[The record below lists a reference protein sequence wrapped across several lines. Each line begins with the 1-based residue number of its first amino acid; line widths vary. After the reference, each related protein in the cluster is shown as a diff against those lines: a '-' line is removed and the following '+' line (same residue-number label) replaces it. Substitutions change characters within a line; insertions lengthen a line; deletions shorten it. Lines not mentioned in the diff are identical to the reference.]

1 MSILYFFIS
10 FLASTIGA
18 ISGIGGGV
26 IIKPVLD
33 ATGTLSV
40 STISFLSGCTVLSMA
55 IVSLFRNRKSGA
67 TLDLKR
73 TTFLGIGAAG
83 GGLLGKYLFDFI
95 KTAVGNENIVGL
107 IQAIVLIIMTIGVFF
122 YVTFKDKIKAYD
134 IYNKLF
140 CLISG
145 LALGLIS
152 SFLGIGGGPIN
163 IAILYFFFSMAP
175 KTAALNSIYIILL
188 SQITSLVFTLGTN
201 NVPTFRTFVLITMI
215 IGGISGALVGSKIV
229 KKLTQKQVDFF
240 FRILMLVIIAINI
253 YNIVKF
259 WIAIEVM

>member
-10 FLASTIGA
+10 LLASTIGA

-55 IVSLFRNRKSGA
+55 IVSLLRNRKSGVK
-67 TLDLKR
+67 LDLKR
-73 TTFLGIGAAG
+73 TTYLGLGAAV
-83 GGLLGKYLFDFI
+83 GGLLGKYLFDLL
-95 KTAVGNENIVGL
+95 KQTVGNEDKVGL
-107 IQAIVLIIMTIGVFF
+107 VQAIALLLMTIGVFF
-122 YVTFKDKIKAYD
+122 YVTYKEKIKVYN

-140 CLISG
+140 CLIAG

-163 IAILYFFFSMAP
+163 IALLYFFFSMSP
-175 KTAALNSIYIILL
+175 KTAALNSIYIILI
-188 SQITSLVFTLGTN
+188 SQITSFVFTVGTN
-201 NVPTFRTFVLITMI
+201 NVPTFSPFVLITMI
-215 IGGISGALVGSKIV
+215 VGGISGALLGSQIV
-229 KKLTQKQVDFF
+229 KKLTQKQVDLF
-240 FRILMLVIIAINI
+240 FRMLMLVIIAINV
-253 YNIVKF
+253 YNIVNF
-259 WIAIEVM
+259 SISIV